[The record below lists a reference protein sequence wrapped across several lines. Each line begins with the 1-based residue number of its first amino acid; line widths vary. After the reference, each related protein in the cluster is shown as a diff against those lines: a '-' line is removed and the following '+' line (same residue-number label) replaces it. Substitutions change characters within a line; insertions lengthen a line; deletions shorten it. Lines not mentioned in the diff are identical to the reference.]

1 MNKDNVIPQ
10 LHRNAP
16 EDQPGNPSWTPDWSR
31 NDTPGQRSGPHFAS
45 ILPIDKLSRV
55 DCLHVIPA
63 LNSAL
68 PVRVYAAPPLT
79 HFPLSLFPYLFTT
92 AQARTVSAGTV
103 VVDPEANGRE
113 YLAVLEG
120 ELEVQRE
127 TITAS
132 GADEIQFGRLMKSAG
147 TKAIVLMHTI
157 PRRSCV
163 RAVTAA
169 RILQLDSMRVE
180 ALLDWIRRGDAR
192 RKPVKVRHR

>member
-1 MNKDNVIPQ
+1 MF
-10 LHRNAP
+10 HRALP
-16 EDQPGNPSWTPDWSR
+16 GRYDAFASTSQQAPGNRTPSVFSCGRSASVIACLARSMAAGSAPAKARASGPKRPAFATTSATLSPVSPTISQPSPR
-31 NDTPGQRSGPHFAS
+31 GRSG
-45 ILPIDKLSRV
+45 
-55 DCLHVIPA
+55 
-63 LNSAL
+63 
-68 PVRVYAAPPLT
+68 
-79 HFPLSLFPYLFTT
+79 
-92 AQARTVSAGTV
+92 TVAAGTV

-127 TITAS
+127 NITAS

-169 RILQLDSMRVE
+169 RILQLDGVRVE

-192 RKPVKVRHR
+192 RKPVKFRQ